1 MWVFYASLSALFAG
15 IMAILA
21 KIGLK
26 AVDSTLATGLRTIVV
41 VLFSWLIVLIVHSQ
55 NTIQDISTKSFIF
68 LILSGLATGGSWLCY
83 FKALQIGDINK
94 VVVVDKSSTMLTM
107 ILSFLIL
114 KEPLSGMMIFAMI
127 LMGIGTYLMI
137 EKKSQ
142 VLNQT
147 TGYQWLFYAGLSA
160 IFASLTAIL
169 GKIGIEGVES
179 NLGTAIR
186 TIVVLIVSWVMI
198 FGQRKH
204 YQLKQLDLKNW
215 LFIFLSGLATGM
227 SWLFYYRAL
236 QEGPAS
242 LVVPIDKLS
251 IVVTV
256 AFGYFILQERLK
268 KRAVLGLFLVIVGT
282 MLLLL

>member
-147 TGYQWLFYAGLSA
+147 TGYQWLFYAGFSA